1 MFMQDFTR
9 LAPFATVF
17 PALPVTTGLAAGTP
31 VETRGGWRAVETLR
45 PGDAVQTLD
54 GGLARIVAMDRTWAL
69 PAMQGSVLN
78 LKGGAFGNCADLT
91 LLPDQHVL
99 LDLNPSDPVTGGLP
113 DALGALI
120 PAQALDGH
128 PGITR
133 RTLRAPLQVV
143 TLLFAEEEL
152 VWAASGVLLHCPA
165 IRHGAGSLPQGDIF
179 PTLPAPAARRLLA
192 ARAAEDDALPG
203 WVA

>member
-9 LAPFATVF
+9 IAPFATVF
-17 PALPVTTGLAAGTP
+17 PALPVTTGMAAGTP
-31 VETRGGWRAVETLR
+31 VETRNGWRAVEALR

-54 GGLARIVAMDRTWAL
+54 GGLRRIAAMDRTWLL
-69 PAMQGSVLN
+69 PAMQGSVLD
-78 LKGGAFGNCADLT
+78 LAGGAFGNCDRVT

-99 LDLNPSDPVTGGLP
+99 LDLDCTDHTGGLP
-113 DALGALI
+113 DALAALM
-120 PAQALDGH
+120 PALALDGH

-133 RTLRAPLQVV
+133 RTVRAPLEVV
-143 TLLFAEEEL
+143 TLMFAEEEL

-165 IRHGAGSLPQGDIF
+165 VRHGAGCLPQGDIF

-192 ARAAEDDALPG
+192 ARAAQDDAAPG
-203 WVA
+203 WCA